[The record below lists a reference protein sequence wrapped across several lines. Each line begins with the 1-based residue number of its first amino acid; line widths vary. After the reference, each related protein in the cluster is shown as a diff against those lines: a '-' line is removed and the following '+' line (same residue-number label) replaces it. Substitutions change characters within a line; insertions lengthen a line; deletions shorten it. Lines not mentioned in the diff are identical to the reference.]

1 MFQIQGKTLHLQKFT
16 PPGDK
21 SGPIKSEPGLT
32 SSSLY
37 SSHYHRYYST
47 VFWLFFLRNPSL
59 LNSAH
64 RKQVPLMTTL
74 KLH

>member
-37 SSHYHRYYST
+37 SSHYHRYYTT
-47 VFWLFFLRNPSL
+47 VCIVFFQIKPSL
-59 LNSAH
+59 LNPAH
-64 RKQVPLMTTL
+64 RRQVPLMTSLTL
-74 KLH
+74 H